1 MQLTLETGR
10 TCLLARP
17 LHQCRH
23 LRLYLG
29 DEFAL
34 RTLLL
39 GVLSKPASYRWSD
52 GNAFELDP
60 ADGSLSG
67 A

>member
-1 MQLTLETGR
+1 M
-10 TCLLARP
+10 CLLARP

-23 LRLYLG
+23 LNLYLG
-29 DEFAL
+29 NEFTL
-34 RTLLL
+34 RDLLL
-39 GVLSKPASYRWSD
+39 GVLGKPASYRRSD
-52 GNAFELDP
+52 GNAFELDQ

>member
-1 MQLTLETGR
+1 M
-10 TCLLARP
+10 
-17 LHQCRH
+17 LHQGRH

-29 DEFAL
+29 NEFTL
-34 RTLLL
+34 RDLLL
-39 GVLSKPASYRWSD
+39 GVLGKPASYRRSD
-52 GNAFELDP
+52 GNAFELDQ